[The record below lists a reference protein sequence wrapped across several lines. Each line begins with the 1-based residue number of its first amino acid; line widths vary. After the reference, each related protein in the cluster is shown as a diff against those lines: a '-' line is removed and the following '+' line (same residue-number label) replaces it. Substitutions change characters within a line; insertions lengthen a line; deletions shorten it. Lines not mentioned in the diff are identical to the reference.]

1 MVDSTLKSLNGLLSR
16 AAFSCL
22 VAATLATSMWSPQ
35 AAAETTGIF
44 GPTTYTREAG
54 PPQIFTAIFDRC
66 GTAACQLIVTNGDA
80 NGNNIHLWECKGQ
93 PNQRWI
99 YDGFSRMFRSD
110 VNRK

>member
-22 VAATLATSMWSPQ
+22 VAATLAISMWSPQ

-54 PPQIFTAIFDRC
+54 PPQTFTAIFDRC

-80 NGNNIHLWECKGQ
+80 HGKHRVSSASISLNGDEIVG
-93 PNQRWI
+93 PRDFNQR
-99 YDGFSRMFRSD
+99 
-110 VNRK
+110 V